1 MSSHI
6 RKFILLTL
14 SHAESGGRS
23 HYTPHFV
30 TSKCRSL
37 FNCESVIV
45 SKELHQNKGY
55 HYHVGVL
62 NDTASY
68 NTAAKLLR
76 GSFPEFEGRQL
87 NVSFHKS
94 WNTICEY
101 VFKQDQDTYCWG
113 TTKEQCRERLH
124 RKKAGKKSVDLINRL
139 RKCETWN
146 DVLADSIL
154 GPRVLKSYSSIKQ
167 AFYDLKVYEK
177 VPSLESRLKEYNIF
191 L

>member
-45 SKELHQNKGY
+45 AKELHQNKGY

-87 NVSFHKS
+87 NV
-94 WNTICEY
+94 
-101 VFKQDQDTYCWG
+101 
-113 TTKEQCRERLH
+113 
-124 RKKAGKKSVDLINRL
+124 
-139 RKCETWN
+139 
-146 DVLADSIL
+146 
-154 GPRVLKSYSSIKQ
+154 
-167 AFYDLKVYEK
+167 
-177 VPSLESRLKEYNIF
+177 
-191 L
+191 